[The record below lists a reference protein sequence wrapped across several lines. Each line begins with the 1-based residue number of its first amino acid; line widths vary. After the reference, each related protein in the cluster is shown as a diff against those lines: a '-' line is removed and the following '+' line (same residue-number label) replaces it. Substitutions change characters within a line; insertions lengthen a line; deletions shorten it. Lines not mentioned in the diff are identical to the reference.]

1 MLTNKQQTT
10 LNNEIYIAIT
20 MKEYIEAKL
29 KDIEQ
34 DILKESSYNRLQ
46 SLMKDRSIILYLL
59 SFYI

>member
-1 MLTNKQQTT
+1 
-10 LNNEIYIAIT
+10 

-34 DILKESSYNRLQ
+34 EIVKESSYNR

>member
-1 MLTNKQQTT
+1 
-10 LNNEIYIAIT
+10 

-34 DILKESSYNRLQ
+34 DIVLESSYNRLQ
-46 SLMKDRSIILYLL
+46 SLMKDRSIVLYLL